1 MKKTVRTLSAI
12 LALLMICACAA
23 GCAKDTRY
31 SAYDSSGENFDYY
44 LPDYVD
50 VCDYI
55 GIDVPDLTYT
65 PTEEDIDNYVMYTE
79 SLFCSSTEDPD
90 RPCRRG
96 DIVDIITTCTFKDSG
111 KTYGYFNFSK
121 RDNGSGMSFTLGSGY
136 FGFPTLDEAV
146 EGMSQ
151 GETKTVTLTLPDP
164 FYYDYM
170 NSGREIELEIYL
182 NYIDEIDYNDATDDA
197 YASFTGYGKEIYRE
211 AAKNKLTTDRNSLI
225 EGYKAKLVWKYICD
239 NSKLKKIPEKEYKEI
254 YDAALNQTRS
264 DAQSKEL
271 TLLEYV
277 QSLGYDT
284 LDDYY
289 EYLEDFAE
297 NCCFE
302 DMIMYYIIR
311 CEDLNYD
318 DDYYN
323 SALLEKVTDYQIS
336 DAAEAEEFLDHY
348 YGIENVR
355 EDIRFQYAKDW
366 LADHANVREDVK
378 TVYSNDLNK

>member
-1 MKKTVRTLSAI
+1 MKKNVRILWAI
-12 LALLMICACAA
+12 PSLLMICACIA
-23 GCAKDTRY
+23 GCAKDVRY
-31 SAYDSSGENFDYY
+31 TDYDSSGENFDYY

-55 GIDVPDLTYT
+55 GIDVPDLTFT
-65 PTEEDIDNYVMYTE
+65 PTDADIDNYVMYTE
-79 SLFCSSTEDPD
+79 SLFCSATEDPD
-90 RPCRRG
+90 RPCQRG

-111 KTYGYFNFSK
+111 ATYGYFNFSK
-121 RDNGSGMSFTLGSGY
+121 KDTGSGMSFTLGSNY
-136 FGFPTLDEAV
+136 FAFPALDEAV

-170 NSGREIELEIYL
+170 NSGREIEMEIYL

-197 YASFTGYGKEIYRE
+197 YASFTGYSKEMYRE
-211 AAKNKLTTDRNSLI
+211 AVKNKLTTDRNNLI
-225 EGYKAKLVWKYICD
+225 EDYKSRLVWNYICEH
-239 NSKLKKIPEKEYKEI
+239 SKLKKVPEKEYKEI
-254 YDAALNQTRS
+254 YDAALNKARS
-264 DAQSKEL
+264 DAKSKDL
-271 TLLEYV
+271 SLLEYV
-277 QSLGYDT
+277 QSVGYDT

-311 CEDLNYD
+311 VENLNYD
-318 DDYYN
+318 DNYYY
-323 SALLEKVTDYQIS
+323 SAILERVADYQIS
-336 DAAEAEEFLDHY
+336 DTEGAEEFLDYY

-355 EDIRFQYAKDW
+355 EDVRFQYAKDW
-366 LADHANVREDVK
+366 LADHANVRKDIN
-378 TVYSNDLNK
+378 TVYSNKLNK